1 LQKAQ
6 LVERVLRRGGIAE
19 VDKKRAADVD
29 SAALRQ
35 NFSSLAAM
43 ASAVVVAGDLSQ
55 LAEQDQ
61 DQEDNDHESE
71 PAMARGRTLISHLST
86 RGFYLPAVKRR
97 VKLAAAAGPSVRQLS
112 HAVRAASEQN
122 CSLQLAKSNR
132 SITTVMTPLRARPG
146 L

>member
-1 LQKAQ
+1 
-6 LVERVLRRGGIAE
+6 VLRRGGIAE

-35 NFSSLAAM
+35 NFSSLDAAM

-71 PAMARGRTLISHLST
+71 PAA
-86 RGFYLPAVKRR
+86 PV
-97 VKLAAAAGPSVRQLS
+97 VAGPIEGT
-112 HAVRAASEQN
+112 APDPAEA
-122 CSLQLAKSNR
+122 
-132 SITTVMTPLRARPG
+132 T
-146 L
+146 

>member
-1 LQKAQ
+1 
-6 LVERVLRRGGIAE
+6 
-19 VDKKRAADVD
+19 VD

-35 NFSSLAAM
+35 NFSSLDAAM

-86 RGFYLPAVKRR
+86 RGFYLQAVKRR

-112 HAVRAASEQN
+112 HAVRVASEQN

-132 SITTVMTPLRARPG
+132 SITTVMTLLRARLG

>member
-97 VKLAAAAGPSVRQLS
+97 VKLWRF
-112 HAVRAASEQN
+112 
-122 CSLQLAKSNR
+122 
-132 SITTVMTPLRARPG
+132 
-146 L
+146 

>member
-1 LQKAQ
+1 MQKAQ

-35 NFSSLAAM
+35 NFSSLDAAM

-71 PAMARGRTLISHLST
+71 PAMARGRTLISHVST

-97 VKLAAAAGPSVRQLS
+97 VKLWRF
-112 HAVRAASEQN
+112 
-122 CSLQLAKSNR
+122 
-132 SITTVMTPLRARPG
+132 
-146 L
+146 

>member
-35 NFSSLAAM
+35 NFSSLDAAM

-112 HAVRAASEQN
+112 HAVRAAS
-122 CSLQLAKSNR
+122 LAKSNR